1 MGHLPVKIVSALV
14 LASTAT
20 LHLLGGAKMPREY
33 KMYMNGEWVSAQDGE
48 VYDDLNPYTG
58 EVFARVASGK
68 RIDAKRAI
76 DAAAAAFP
84 AWSHTLPAERQALFL
99 RAADILEKKQN
110 EIISILGEE
119 TGCTFG
125 LKVWPLPSG
134 SNRESFTSTIR
145 RFMMSR
151 RCPLGE

>member
-1 MGHLPVKIVSALV
+1 
-14 LASTAT
+14 
-20 LHLLGGAKMPREY
+20 MPREY
-33 KMYMNGEWVSAQDGE
+33 KMYINGEWVGAQDGE

-68 RIDAKRAI
+68 RADAKRAI

-99 RAADILEKKQN
+99 KAAGILEKKQN
-110 EIISILGEE
+110 EIVTILAEE

-125 LKVWPLPSG
+125 FAMFQAHFTPGLL
-134 SNRESFTSTIR
+134 REAAAQD
-145 RFMMSR
+145 
-151 RCPLGE
+151 PPG